1 MAETL
6 WCFIGCFFFGSYL
19 ILFAG
24 LGLLIGSGS
33 LRGGFALV
41 FLGGILA
48 TTSTFVTCAAYWFRH
63 KRTGTNAVEDAED
76 LPPSYRSSWERSFL
90 GRTFSRNQGSSRHQ
104 MMLEERPDD
113 RMSYRTQPPH
123 NYTNFAMVTNDEGSE
138 VAGLP
143 CNYNDQYGM
152 VPSAESHLNP
162 KFMDAPPSYD
172 EVMAAKG
179 NS

>member
-1 MAETL
+1 
-6 WCFIGCFFFGSYL
+6 
-19 ILFAG
+19 
-24 LGLLIGSGS
+24 
-33 LRGGFALV
+33 
-41 FLGGILA
+41 
-48 TTSTFVTCAAYWFRH
+48 
-63 KRTGTNAVEDAED
+63 
-76 LPPSYRSSWERSFL
+76 
-90 GRTFSRNQGSSRHQ
+90 